1 MSPLALAGGQGRAE
15 RASQN
20 RRRCGA
26 QAAMP
31 RRMSPAAQL
40 ALTIASVV
48 VIIAGAV
55 VWYTHYLQYVAR

>member
-1 MSPLALAGGQGRAE
+1 MPL
-15 RASQN
+15 
-20 RRRCGA
+20 
-26 QAAMP
+26 P

-48 VIIAGAV
+48 VIIAGAI